1 MENSK
6 KMNSISEVLNLLKK
20 INHKPDKK
28 LGQNFLV
35 DENILNFIL
44 ASSEIS
50 DEDNVLEIGP
60 GLGALTEKLFL
71 NTNNLICIEK
81 DKTLYSFLKN
91 RFQKLEFIN
100 KDVLRVNPEELF
112 ENNSYK
118 IISNLPYSVAS
129 RVIIMFA
136 ESKNPPSSM
145 ILTIQK
151 EVGER
156 LIALPGSK
164 AYGVLS
170 ILTSVFYEIEI
181 LKNINPKCFFP
192 SSKSIFI
199 YCFFEKKN

>member
-1 MENSK
+1 M
-6 KMNSISEVLNLLKK
+6 
-20 INHKPDKK
+20 
-28 LGQNFLV
+28 
-35 DENILNFIL
+35 
-44 ASSEIS
+44 
-50 DEDNVLEIGP
+50 
-60 GLGALTEKLFL
+60 
-71 NTNNLICIEK
+71 
-81 DKTLYSFLKN
+81 YSFLKN

-181 LKNINPKCFFP
+181 LKNINPKNAFSAPKVF
-192 SSKSIFI
+192 SSIV
-199 YCFFEKKN
+199 FFEKKN